1 MAVGANRY
9 SVNAADDRAATGVEA
24 GSGVMF
30 GAPTVTWRHEGLIDD
45 VLRSEGSLMRPVS
58 MAGPECPTSELWGSR
73 TQRFASTDHRCC
85 VPSDATTSW
94 SSYVMICTVHDAQK
108 VPDTRRASSA
118 ETGGWSPR
126 PSAAASEPRSRYL
139 RSTRP
144 MEVPSAT
151 SDRRVAAESTV
162 DRR

>member
-1 MAVGANRY
+1 M
-9 SVNAADDRAATGVEA
+9 NAADDRAATGVDA
-24 GSGVMF
+24 RSGVMF

-58 MAGPECPTSELWGSR
+58 MAGPECPTSELWGAR

-94 SSYVMICTVHDAQK
+94 SPYVMLCTVHDAQK

-126 PSAAASEPRSRYL
+126 PSAAASEPRSRCL
-139 RSTRP
+139 RCARP
-144 MEVPSAT
+144 SGGPKAALK
-151 SDRRVAAESTV
+151 RRIAPESTV
-162 DRR
+162 DRL

>member
-9 SVNAADDRAATGVEA
+9 SVNAADDRAATGVDA

-30 GAPTVTWRHEGLIDD
+30 GASTVTWRHEGLIDD
-45 VLRSEGSLMRPVS
+45 VLRNEGSLMRLIS
-58 MAGPECPTSELWGSR
+58 MVGPECPTSELWGSR
-73 TQRFASTDHRCC
+73 TQRYASTDHRCC
-85 VPSDATTSW
+85 VSPDVTTSW
-94 SSYVMICTVHDAQK
+94 SSYVMLCTVHDAQK

-126 PSAAASEPRSRYL
+126 PSAAASGPCSRYL

>member
-9 SVNAADDRAATGVEA
+9 SVNAADDRAATGVDA

-30 GAPTVTWRHEGLIDD
+30 GAPTVTWRHEWLIDD
-45 VLRSEGSLMRPVS
+45 VLRNEGSLMRLIS
-58 MAGPECPTSELWGSR
+58 MVGPECPTSELWGSR

-85 VPSDATTSW
+85 VSPDVTTSW
-94 SSYVMICTVHDAQK
+94 SSYVMLCTVHDAQK

-126 PSAAASEPRSRYL
+126 PSAAASEPRSRCL
-139 RSTRP
+139 RCARP
-144 MEVPSAT
+144 SGGPKAALE
-151 SDRRVAAESTV
+151 RRIAPESTV
-162 DRR
+162 DRL